1 MCFVLNLISSLIG
14 LLCTYIIMFSSHVS
28 KRAWC
33 ILVNQEFEWYIKRR
47 PNYIIQC
54 IIIMKLL
61 ANYIWYDIFLE
72 LIWERINIPDYPW
85 LDYFCFC
92 IFGSLVS
99 LQTVIERAS
108 SKYIQCVLVAQ
119 MSFYV
124 LLMLTVIMII

>member
-1 MCFVLNLISSLIG
+1 MAC
-14 LLCTYIIMFSSHVS
+14 YAHIIMFSSHVS

-33 ILVNQEFEWYIKRR
+33 ILVNQEFEWYKEKA
-47 PNYIIQC
+47 YIIQC
-54 IIIMKLL
+54 INDYEITCKLYL
-61 ANYIWYDIFLE
+61 IRYTSILGIDLRENKHSWLSLVGLFLF
-72 LIWERINIPDYPW
+72 LY
-85 LDYFCFC
+85 
-92 IFGSLVS
+92 LVS